1 MCRYSKS
8 TSWNQEAQAKLSF
21 ERKRP
26 TREILGKLR
35 FGVFNRILALFQMIL
50 VPQRVK
56 HACIPIALLFKKFLD
71 KNPVR
76 NHLMSLFDK
85 EYAFLR
91 KNKQIL
97 SSSRQFLP
105 LDSHFSTLF
114 TRLGFTR
121 KASFSTFFWSSKM
134 CRYSKSTSWNQESQA
149 KLSFEG
155 KRPMGE
161 ILGQLRFG
169 VFNRILA
176 LFQMIWSHRGSNIR
190 PYPVQCS
197 LRSFKTKTRFGTT

>member
-1 MCRYSKS
+1 
-8 TSWNQEAQAKLSF
+8 
-21 ERKRP
+21 
-26 TREILGKLR
+26 
-35 FGVFNRILALFQMIL
+35 MIL
-50 VPQRVK
+50 VPKRVK
-56 HACIPIALLFKKFLD
+56 HARIPIALLFKKFLD

-105 LDSHFSTLF
+105 LDSHFLTLF
-114 TRLGFTR
+114 TGLGFTR
-121 KASFSTFFWSSKM
+121 KASFSTFRVQKWR
-134 CRYSKSTSWNQESQA
+134 RYSKSTSWNQESQA
-149 KLSFEG
+149 KLSFER

-161 ILGQLRFG
+161 IQEKLRFG

-176 LFQMIWSHRGSNIR
+176 LF
-190 PYPVQCS
+190 
-197 LRSFKTKTRFGTT
+197 